1 MLDTILVPLDGS
13 EWADAVLPHVVALT
27 RINGTTVTLL
37 HVLEADGHST
47 AGESVPDVDP
57 VEWHLRKSEAQT
69 YLSEARQRLEQE
81 NLTAEQVVLE
91 GRVADRIVE
100 YAQKEDMDL
109 VVLSSHGQGGLSG
122 WNISSVAQKVIHRVR
137 KSTLIIPAHR
147 MTQNQPAKP
156 EHLEQRISDPQGIK
170 QEVAGPETA
179 APDLTQQD
187 IAQPDTAQKATN
199 QQGYEQ
205 STAGHRRPPTA
216 MPSIAYRRLL
226 VPLDGS
232 PRAECVLPLATA
244 LARTFGAEL
253 ILAHVVT
260 KPQMIQRMPLSEDE
274 KSLVNQVVERNRA
287 EANRYFE
294 QLQSRISPKP
304 VTHVLEGDNV
314 EYKLLELA
322 EAESVDLVIMAAHGH
337 TGHNSDAYGSLAARL
352 IEHGSLPLYVH
363 QDLDVNEITPLY
375 AERMI
380 NHLAPT
386 REQRINTYDYT
397 AN

>member
-13 EWADAVLPHVVALT
+13 EWADGVLPHVAALT
-27 RINGTTVTLL
+27 RINGTTVTLM
-37 HVLEADGHST
+37 HVLEADGHPA
-47 AGESVPDVDP
+47 AGESVPDIDP
-57 VEWHLRKSEAQT
+57 VEWHLRKSEVQT
-69 YLSEARQRLEQE
+69 YLSEASQRLEQAG
-81 NLTAEQVVLE
+81 LATEQIVLE

-122 WNISSVAQKVIHRVR
+122 WNISSIAQKVIHRVR
-137 KSTLIIPAHR
+137 KSMLIIPAHR
-147 MTQNQPAKP
+147 AFNYPNI
-156 EHLEQRISDPQGIK
+156 EQHNLDHHDS
-170 QEVAGPETA
+170 ES
-179 APDLTQQD
+179 
-187 IAQPDTAQKATN
+187 
-199 QQGYEQ
+199 Q
-205 STAGHRRPPTA
+205 STEEPRAGHRRPPTSL
-216 MPSIAYRRLL
+216 PSIAYRRIL

-244 LARTFGAEL
+244 LARTFDAEL
-253 ILAHVVT
+253 IFTHVVT

-274 KSLVNQVVERNRA
+274 KSLVNQIVERNRS
-287 EANRYFE
+287 EALRYFE

-314 EYKLLELA
+314 EYKILELA
-322 EAESVDLVIMAAHGH
+322 EAKSVDLVVMAAHGH
-337 TGHNSDAYGSLAARL
+337 TGHNGDAYGSLAARL

-380 NHLAPT
+380 NHLEPN